1 LKPRYFILIL
11 IFITTL
17 SACSQNSNKDE
28 RSNRVQTKFQ
38 NSSEISS
45 SEINSFQDYRLT
57 SDLNNDGQIDSAR
70 LLYDN
75 TLLLEINDKTI
86 ELGNIDSHTYEDLFS
101 HDLYKEFPTVFK
113 VIMGDD
119 KQKYILLAYP
129 IMGANT
135 DGIEYKTYLIKY
147 DDKGISL
154 IWNGEPPEY
163 DYEYADNKIKFKYL
177 DTQREVVGDI
187 TAKVEKIKSE
197 YLRIAPMTIE
207 EFFNGQLII
216 FINQLN
222 CIDYDG
228 DGNDEIVTVYTIEN
242 EQLAWRLARMYTVWE
257 IHDGKIQAKNGI
269 IPVSNSVESGILT
282 QIMKNGY
289 FNVDELQNFI
299 KQNYPDE
306 NENYSIEILLQ
317 NAIYKMQK
325 TLLTFNCE

>member
-1 LKPRYFILIL
+1 MKLRYFIQIL
-11 IFITTL
+11 ICITIL

-28 RSNRVQTKFQ
+28 HSNRVQTKFQ
-38 NSSEISS
+38 SSNEISS
-45 SEINSFQDYRLT
+45 SEINSFKDYRLT

-86 ELGNIDSHTYEDLFS
+86 DLGNIDAHTYEDLFS
-101 HDLYKEFPTVFK
+101 HDLNKEFPTIFK

-119 KQKYILLAYP
+119 KQKNVLLAYP

-154 IWNGEPPEY
+154 VWNGEPPEY
-163 DYEYADNKIKFKYL
+163 DYEYADNKIRFKYL

-187 TAKVEKIKSE
+187 TAKVEKMKGE

-207 EFFNGQLII
+207 ELFNGQLII

-228 DGNDEIVTVYTIEN
+228 DGNDEIVTVYTIVN

-257 IHDGKIQAKNGI
+257 IHDGNIQAKNGI
-269 IPVSNSVESGILT
+269 IPVSNSVEAGILT
-282 QIMKNGY
+282 QIMGNGY
-289 FNVDELQNFI
+289 FNIEGLQNFI

-306 NENYSIEILLQ
+306 NENYSIEIMLQ

-325 TLLTFNCE
+325 TLLTFNCA